1 MKTHVLTGYGAT
13 SQVGT
18 NAAILKVYYHLLASF
33 KQNRRTNFLALK
45 QPEKHLCSVL
55 YPKEIGDTFDDLR
68 YILYTK
74 RNKTLSSLPPTT
86 NIPHEHILRSHY
98 VILLCSNLGTR
109 HKFESCGNWLE
120 FNRFSSDAQ

>member
-18 NAAILKVYYHLLASF
+18 NAAVLNVYYYLIASF
-33 KQNRRTNFLALK
+33 KQNRSTNLLVLK

-74 RNKTLSSLPPTT
+74 RNKTLLSLPPTT
-86 NIPHEHILRSHY
+86 NIPHGHILRSHY
-98 VILLCSNLGTR
+98 VILTCSNLATR

-120 FNRFSSDAQ
+120 FNRLSKDAQ